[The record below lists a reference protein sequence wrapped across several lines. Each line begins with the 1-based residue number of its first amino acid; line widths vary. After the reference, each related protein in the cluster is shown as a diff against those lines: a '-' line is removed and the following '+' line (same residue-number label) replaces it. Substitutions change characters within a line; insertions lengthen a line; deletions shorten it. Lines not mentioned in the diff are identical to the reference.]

1 MPIFIAALLGGLI
14 QAAGT
19 LVGRVLLSLGFGY
32 VSYTALDSSL
42 SWIKSSVASSFG
54 ALPGQTVAVLG
65 ALGVGSA
72 ISIVLSAVA
81 ARMLLDGL
89 TGGAIKKLVQK

>member
-1 MPIFIAALLGGLI
+1 MPVFIAALIGALI

-32 VSYTALDSSL
+32 VTFTGLDASL
-42 SWIKSSVASSFG
+42 DFVKNMIVSHMGS
-54 ALPGQTVAVLG
+54 LPAQAVAVLG
-65 ALGVGSA
+65 AASLGSVL
-72 ISIVLSAVA
+72 SIVLSALA

-89 TGGAIKKLVQK
+89 TGGAIKKLVLK